1 VEEPVH
7 GDDLGGKDGGY
18 GGGTEE
24 PAEEVPPSVY
34 VSIQG
39 SEAKLRERWRS
50 TYHPAKKPRALPY
63 LAPAVTLAQWYT
75 PEEEGMAEAI
85 SAMHAAI
92 MKYMQDT
99 AMNA

>member
-1 VEEPVH
+1 VH
-7 GDDLGGKDGGY
+7 
-18 GGGTEE
+18 
-24 PAEEVPPSVY
+24 
-34 VSIQG
+34 VSIQR
-39 SEAKLRERWRS
+39 SEAKVRETWRV

-75 PEEEGMAEAI
+75 PEEDGMAEAI

-92 MKYMQDT
+92 MKYMHDT

>member
-1 VEEPVH
+1 V
-7 GDDLGGKDGGY
+7 
-18 GGGTEE
+18 
-24 PAEEVPPSVY
+24 
-34 VSIQG
+34 
-39 SEAKLRERWRS
+39 

-75 PEEEGMAEAI
+75 PEEDGMAEAI

-92 MKYMQDT
+92 MKYMHDT